1 MDLTTF
7 VPSPL
12 QANILNW
19 LRTGEGHAFV
29 QAVAGSGKSTTLEWS
44 CRSMPEAS
52 GILIAF
58 NKSIATELQSR
69 LSGTNFRASTVHS
82 QGYKACAEALPRNL
96 RLKLESRK
104 YTDMVFPVVKA
115 LAYNK
120 PNDAVIM
127 VDGQEVRF
135 NASPKQSA
143 LMEVLFS
150 EASKLVK
157 GMAEKGRLTLTD
169 LSDPKALDRL
179 VTGFGL
185 EPNWGGKLSE
195 RREFLANKLS
205 FRPGS
210 DFWGR
215 KLVQCQGLVDMYF
228 DDRAAWMELRE
239 SFLHLCAHIAA
250 TAIRRGYELFRGQG
264 VIDFTDMIWLPVTL
278 DLPVET
284 APFVF
289 ADEVQDFSPLQRAF
303 LARMIGPTTRGL
315 FVGDEDQ
322 SIYAFTGADVD
333 SVRNLVAEFACTTL
347 PLSVTYRCPT
357 SVVALARQFQG
368 AGNITPRDG
377 APLGRV
383 SEVDWDGWTPTPGD
397 LVLCRTTRPLV
408 ATCWWLLQRSIPAY
422 VEGQSIGAG
431 LVKVAKVISSRPN
444 FTWADFLI
452 HANDEF
458 TARQENILL
467 KNGGD
472 ADDERIDAARDE
484 IASVKMLW
492 EIDQPDSGA
501 GFTATVDRLFAAVAK
516 DDNSRVRL
524 ATGHRAKGLEADH
537 VYLLKPQKM
546 PHVMG
551 SRTASG
557 AVQERNL
564 QYVVATRAQSEFTF
578 VVGLDPTEATEGKD
592 GADRDVSWPEA
603 APFLTSEDSEE
614 DEIAAVE
621 AAVATALSDE
631 PEGDDPDDDPEGGET
646 IVEVIVESTDD
657 TPDKGWVEST
667 PEYAEDRLLV
677 RTIESYQIKVRI
689 AGNRHRVECYDGG
702 TLEGEGFWCAED
714 HVLEA
719 DVPAAI
725 VRPLTSALVA
735 LDPLL

>member
-1 MDLTTF
+1 MDLATF
-7 VPSPL
+7 TPSPL
-12 QANILNW
+12 QANIL
-19 LRTGEGHAFV
+19 GHAFV

-58 NKSIATELQSR
+58 NKSIAVELQSR
-69 LSGTNFRASTVHS
+69 LNGTNFRASTVHS
-82 QGYKACAEALPRNL
+82 QGYKACAESLPRSL

-120 PNDAVIM
+120 PDEAVIM

-195 RREFLANKLS
+195 RRE
-205 FRPGS
+205 
-210 DFWGR
+210 WGR

-278 DLPVET
+278 NLAVET

-333 SVRNLVAEFACTTL
+333 SVSNLVEEFSCTIL

-383 SEVDWDGWTPTPGD
+383 SEVDWADWTPTPGD

-578 VVGLDPTEATEGKD
+578 VVGLDPTAAAEEKD
-592 GADRDVSWPEA
+592 GVKVLDVSWPEA

-631 PEGDDPDDDPEGGET
+631 PDDRLNDDPEGGET
-646 IVEVIVESTDD
+646 IVCCSPCDFCGEVIVESTDD
-657 TPDKGWVEST
+657 TPDTGWVEST

-702 TLEGEGFWCAED
+702 TLEGEGFWYAED

-719 DVPAAI
+719 NVPAAI
-725 VRPLTSALVA
+725 VQPLTSALGA